1 MSGGGIY
8 YLIHP
13 GQGKT
18 ILWADVIQVSVI
30 DTNLPFSSIFGTT
43 TTFAN
48 QSGYSTSLIN
58 STASNL
64 PIFSLNDL
72 LSI

>member
-1 MSGGGIY
+1 MFGGGIY
-8 YLIHP
+8 YLIYS

-30 DTNLPFSSIFGTT
+30 NTNLPFSSIFGTT

-58 STASNL
+58 PAASNL
-64 PIFSLNDL
+64 PIFSLNDI